1 MAIMLQTDK
10 GKTYQVINAV
20 LGMDGTFSILM
31 NDSRR
36 LLEIAPEF
44 DGLQTITRE
53 DTISGEKTEYTGYS
67 ELGAIF
73 NVLEGMVQIALHKG
87 G

>member
-1 MAIMLQTDK
+1 
-10 GKTYQVINAV
+10 
-20 LGMDGTFSILM
+20 MDGTFSILM

-53 DTISGEKTEYTGYS
+53 DTISGEKTDYIGYS

-73 NVLEGMVQIALHKG
+73 NVLDGMVQIALYKG